1 MNIDGTNGVL
11 RAYDYQIPVTGF
23 TYTVPSGN
31 QVAILNPAGTLATGT
46 VTFPASVA
54 DGMTVTISTTQTI
67 TSLTL
72 SGNGSQT
79 VSNAVT
85 TLTAGTA
92 ISYLYK
98 LSTTTWYR
106 VG

>member
-11 RAYDYQIPVTGF
+11 RTYDYQTPVTGF
-23 TYTVPSGN
+23 TYTVPSGY

-46 VTFPASVA
+46 VTLPASVV
-54 DGMTVTISTTQTI
+54 DGMTVTISSTQTI
-67 TSLTL
+67 TALTL
-72 SGNGSQT
+72 SGSGSQT
-79 VSNAVT
+79 VSNPIT
-85 TLTAGTA
+85 TISAGTA
-92 ISYLYK
+92 VSYLYK